1 MNKAQFLRTLGE
13 RLRGLPEIDIAR
25 SLDYWEEMIDDRTED
40 GMSEEEAV
48 AAMGDPE
55 AVAREILQ
63 GAGLSQAPA
72 SPAAEKRS
80 GGFGRGLLIA
90 LASPFI
96 LVFWVLML
104 AAAIV
109 LWCVPVTFWAVFAGI
124 AATAVGCIPAAV
136 FSFASGGAARGLL
149 FAGGALFS
157 AGLAVYLWY
166 FALLITKGIAWLT
179 VILFRACAAPF
190 RKGN

>member
-1 MNKAQFLRTLGE
+1 MNKALFLRTLGE
-13 RLRGLPEIDIAR
+13 RLSGLPEIDIAR

-55 AVAREILQ
+55 AIAREILQ
-63 GAGLSQAPA
+63 GAGVSRA
-72 SPAAEKRS
+72 SPAAEKKKS

-104 AAAIV
+104 SAAIV
-109 LWCVPVTFWAVFAGI
+109 LWCVPVTFWALFAGV
-124 AATAVGCIPAAV
+124 AASAAGCIPAAV

-149 FAGGALFS
+149 FAGGALFC